1 MVGRCSGEL
10 LSGPY
15 IAGSAAG
22 RAPPQA
28 GLIYCGAVK
37 RLAPRTRPLL
47 TSGPGPSLLTCGLAV
62 ALGLG
67 ACAPAREAPVAASAT
82 TARWF
87 GDTSPPPGNVLRF
100 NLGAEPELYDP
111 SVAVGQPDGRVARL
125 LFEGLTR
132 EDPETL
138 EPLPGQAY
146 RWEVSTDGRTYTFH
160 LRPGIQWSDGRPVT
174 AYDFRWTWLR
184 VLKPETASRYASFL
198 YPVVNAEAYNKGDL
212 GDQNQVGLVAP
223 DDSTFIVHLTS
234 PVPYFLY
241 LAQFYTCL
249 PVPRWTIEAHGNRWT
264 RPENIVSNGAFTL
277 DYWRQN
283 NRFEFVKNPRYWD
296 ARSVRLDRIVAYT
309 IDDLNTSFNLYKAG
323 VIDWC
328 PSGYFPSQFTPYMRD
343 YADYRHGDYQAVYFY
358 SICVKKPPLDDPLVR
373 LALKCSVDRDAI
385 ANDLLKGT
393 RRPWGNFAPS
403 GYPGYENPPGI
414 VFDPTKARAY
424 LARAGFPGGKGFPKI
439 SILINTSEDH
449 RRIAEAIQAMWKREL
464 GIPIEIRNQE
474 WGSYLQATT
483 SLQYDIARRSWIGD
497 YLDPNT
503 FLSCYLAGDGNNRTG
518 WGDPRYDALIRA
530 AAGELDPAKRFRIL
544 REAETLL
551 LEEGPVIPIYHYS
564 TNELVKPYVR
574 GIYRTALD
582 VHPLSRVW
590 IDHDWARQ
598 PTPIAAAPG
607 GRGAAPPVEIR

>member
-174 AYDFRWTWLR
+174 AYDFRDR
-184 VLKPETASRYASFL
+184 KS
-198 YPVVNAEAYNKGDL
+198 VV
-212 GDQNQVGLVAP
+212 
-223 DDSTFIVHLTS
+223 
-234 PVPYFLY
+234 
-241 LAQFYTCL
+241 
-249 PVPRWTIEAHGNRWT
+249 
-264 RPENIVSNGAFTL
+264 
-277 DYWRQN
+277 
-283 NRFEFVKNPRYWD
+283 
-296 ARSVRLDRIVAYT
+296 
-309 IDDLNTSFNLYKAG
+309 
-323 VIDWC
+323 
-328 PSGYFPSQFTPYMRD
+328 
-343 YADYRHGDYQAVYFY
+343 
-358 SICVKKPPLDDPLVR
+358 
-373 LALKCSVDRDAI
+373 
-385 ANDLLKGT
+385 
-393 RRPWGNFAPS
+393 
-403 GYPGYENPPGI
+403 
-414 VFDPTKARAY
+414 
-424 LARAGFPGGKGFPKI
+424 
-439 SILINTSEDH
+439 
-449 RRIAEAIQAMWKREL
+449 
-464 GIPIEIRNQE
+464 
-474 WGSYLQATT
+474 
-483 SLQYDIARRSWIGD
+483 
-497 YLDPNT
+497 
-503 FLSCYLAGDGNNRTG
+503 
-518 WGDPRYDALIRA
+518 
-530 AAGELDPAKRFRIL
+530 
-544 REAETLL
+544 
-551 LEEGPVIPIYHYS
+551 
-564 TNELVKPYVR
+564 
-574 GIYRTALD
+574 
-582 VHPLSRVW
+582 
-590 IDHDWARQ
+590 
-598 PTPIAAAPG
+598 
-607 GRGAAPPVEIR
+607 